1 VFLTSADFDRSIDRL
16 IDCTVEMLCYS
27 ALEKIILNGYSALGL
42 MYFFTVGE
50 DEVKAWTIQ
59 VCYNYSYHR
68 LVFVSLCLGRT
79 LCSEVLVLVLV
90 VCIYYAL

>member
-1 VFLTSADFDRSIDRL
+1 
-16 IDCTVEMLCYS
+16 MLLCS

-59 VCYNYSYHR
+59 VP
-68 LVFVSLCLGRT
+68 V
-79 LCSEVLVLVLV
+79 
-90 VCIYYAL
+90 

>member
-1 VFLTSADFDRSIDRL
+1 VGIVNADNGL
-16 IDCTVEMLCYS
+16 ATLCS

-59 VCYNYSYHR
+59 VIHLS
-68 LVFVSLCLGRT
+68 V
-79 LCSEVLVLVLV
+79 
-90 VCIYYAL
+90 